1 MNPYVALFMVICA
14 VLWILLFITKYR
26 RNKDGKSDFFSDL
39 VITFVTTLVM
49 AVMCIFSAVTIK
61 EAVPTV
67 IRYFIY
73 KQMDDNVK
81 QIRDLRR
88 LT

>member
-39 VITFVTTLVM
+39 AITFVTTLVM
-49 AVMCIFSAVTIK
+49 AVMIIFSIVTIK

-67 IRYFIY
+67 IKHFIY
-73 KQMDDNVK
+73 KQMDDDVK
-81 QIRDLRR
+81 HIRELRKM
-88 LT
+88 T